1 MSGGLRVLVVDDEQ
15 PSRDELAYLLGR
27 DERVAAVD
35 TVGSAAE
42 ALRRLH
48 ADPPD
53 CLVLDVQM
61 PGTTGLDLAAEVA
74 RLPSPPPV
82 VFVTAHDQHA
92 VAAFEL
98 SAVDYVLKPVRAERL
113 AEAVRRVVR
122 LGEGGAAGPGAT
134 PGATTVPVE
143 RGGATRFLDLAEVTH
158 VEAHGDYVRLHT
170 GDDAYLLR
178 AALSSLEEEWAAAGF
193 VRVHRSLLV
202 SLSHVTALRST
213 GGRTSVVVSP
223 AGSEAETELA
233 VARRHA
239 RELRELLV
247 GRATP

>member
-1 MSGGLRVLVVDDEQ
+1 VSGLRVLVVDDEQ
-15 PSRDELAYLLGR
+15 PSRDELAYLLER
-27 DERVAAVD
+27 DDRVAAVD
-35 TVGSAAE
+35 AVGSAAE

-61 PGTTGLDLAAEVA
+61 PGTTGLELAAEVA
-74 RLPSPPPV
+74 RLADPPPV

-122 LGEGGAAGPGAT
+122 LGDATPVPGAGA
-134 PGATTVPVE
+134 GATTVPVE
-143 RGGATRFLDLAEVTH
+143 RGGATRFLDLTEVTH

-170 GDDAYLLR
+170 DGDAYLLR
-178 AALSSLEEEWAAAGF
+178 AALSTLEEEWADAGF
-193 VRVHRSLLV
+193 VRVHRSFLV
-202 SLSHVTALRST
+202 SLGHVTELRST
-213 GGRTSVVVSP
+213 AGRTSVVVRH
-223 AGSEAETELA
+223 GQHGAETELV
-233 VARRHA
+233 VARRHT

-247 GRATP
+247 RRTSP

>member
-1 MSGGLRVLVVDDEQ
+1 VTGLRILVVDDEQ
-15 PSRDELAYLLGR
+15 PSRDELAYLLER
-27 DERVAAVD
+27 DDRVSSVD

-61 PGTTGLDLAAEVA
+61 PGRTGLDLAEEVA
-74 RLPSPPPV
+74 RLADPPPV

-113 AEAVRRVVR
+113 AEAVRRVAR
-122 LGEGGAAGPGAT
+122 LGEGLPAGPGA
-134 PGATTVPVE
+134 GAGARSVPVE

-158 VEAHGDYVRLHT
+158 VEAHGDYARLHPD
-170 GDDAYLLR
+170 GDAYLLR
-178 AALSSLEEEWAAAGF
+178 AALSTLEEEWADDGF

-202 SLSHVTALRST
+202 SLAHVTELRSS
-213 GGRTSVVVSP
+213 GGRTSVVVRRGADGP
-223 AGSEAETELA
+223 ETELA

-247 GRATP
+247 RRVTG